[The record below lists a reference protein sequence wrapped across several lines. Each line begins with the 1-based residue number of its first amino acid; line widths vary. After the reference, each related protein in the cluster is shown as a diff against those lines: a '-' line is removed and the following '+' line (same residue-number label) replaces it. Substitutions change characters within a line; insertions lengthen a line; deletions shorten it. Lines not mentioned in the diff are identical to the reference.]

1 MPWMR
6 KYRGHVRGDELAATP
21 DAGPVMFKSIKSLRV
36 SSKRDMM
43 AQRDSDDDQEEGKE
57 SPDSYET

>member
-21 DAGPVMFKSIKSLRV
+21 DAGPVMYKSNRSPKV

-43 AQRDSDDDQEEGKE
+43 ARTDSDDDHDEGPDFDE
-57 SPDSYET
+57 S